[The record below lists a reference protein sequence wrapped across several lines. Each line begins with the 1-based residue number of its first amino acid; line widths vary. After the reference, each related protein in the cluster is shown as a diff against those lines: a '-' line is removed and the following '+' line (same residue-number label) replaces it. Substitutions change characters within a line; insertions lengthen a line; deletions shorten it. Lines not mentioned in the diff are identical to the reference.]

1 MEVCLTESAIERFR
15 SEIKE
20 MNQTK
25 KKNISLC
32 RDGGRPCLP
41 GFFKD
46 NDVDTSQ
53 RSNPLSSV
61 CPGNVTHQAPVLFEG
76 WIALST
82 G

>member
-25 KKNISLC
+25 KKNISIC

-41 GFFKD
+41 GLKTTMWTLL
-46 NDVDTSQ
+46 NG
-53 RSNPLSSV
+53 SNPLSSV